1 MAAWERMDWNNPLWL
16 GLSSTSAS
24 GHYEQHER
32 GGGRGEGGGGAINAN
47 ASHNNYGE
55 LEIRDLVTGIHPN
68 TQGIIRIHLY

>member
-1 MAAWERMDWNNPLWL
+1 MDWNNPLWL

-32 GGGRGEGGGGAINAN
+32 GGGRGEGRGAINVN

-68 TQGIIRIHLY
+68 TQGIIRTHLY